1 MNNIFLIRTVD
12 RQRLCKVSDIHNF
25 LLNTC
30 QQLDWT
36 RHPGEA
42 FKANQEFV
50 DAIKTNR
57 LQAKQKVQS
66 AIEPAEDG
74 GRTRTDKRREV
85 LEIKPRIRVVCARCN
100 TSPLPFIRRRRL
112 RGLKSYLTP
121 SVSAVAAT
129 RIGLNL
135 RRRHGCKV
143 ALHLK
148 SLATF
153 AQIVRDGEVEFHV
166 DAVEHETASCCKEG
180 RASVHRGDQTN
191 PHQSMIGLECIGL
204 IAI

>member
-1 MNNIFLIRTVD
+1 MRSRPTACRLSRRCNLQSNPPKTVD
-12 RQRLCKVSDIHNF
+12 AQELTREEKCWRSSRESGWYVRAAIHHHYHLF
-25 LLNTC
+25 
-30 QQLDWT
+30 DAVAA
-36 RHPGEA
+36 RSR
-42 FKANQEFV
+42 KA
-50 DAIKTNR
+50 D
-57 LQAKQKVQS
+57 
-66 AIEPAEDG
+66 
-74 GRTRTDKRREV
+74 
-85 LEIKPRIRVVCARCN
+85 
-100 TSPLPFIRRRRL
+100 
-112 RGLKSYLTP
+112 LTP

-153 AQIVRDGEVEFHV
+153 AQVVRDGEVEFHV